1 MKVFTKVSML
11 PPEISSGD
19 FFTSLNLVEDV
30 RNKLSHVENKL
41 VVTSRG
47 NRDILGLRDTNYYM

>member
-1 MKVFTKVSML
+1 ML

-47 NRDILGLRDTNYYM
+47 DRDILGLRDTNYYM

>member
-1 MKVFTKVSML
+1 ML

-19 FFTSLNLVEDV
+19 FFTSLNLVENL

-47 NRDILGLRDTNYYM
+47 DRDILG